1 MLQPLRFEGVGL
13 MPSSR
18 DVACLAPLLAKEA
31 RFSRPTVATATDTP
45 EASRRPRAK
54 PSVRDATF
62 VVSGAGDEFASRQR
76 SVLTLLADVG
86 ILAPEVVTLPR
97 EATACRALSPCRR
110 QWERC
115 VMHPGR
121 MYTLRH
127 RMSSHGLVNYMT
139 HLAVVHEV
147 VRRNLS
153 FALIIEDDAVLSLPA
168 RVAPPRALGAA
179 LDSLARA
186 SVDYSVMY
194 VGGSERQHAAPS
206 WREAAAHTVARTNL
220 TIRAFRA
227 PRSRSGGG
235 SGGGGG
241 GSRCAHGYVLS
252 AAGARAWLE
261 RAPHATQQ
269 VDRHHEHMYQT
280 MHNWVVD
287 YVEPPLLCQAYR
299 HAEHRNF
306 THHVD
311 PDCPRIADVPYSA

>member
-1 MLQPLRFEGVGL
+1 MLCASLAHT
-13 MPSSR
+13 
-18 DVACLAPLLAKEA
+18 ACLAPLLAKEA
-31 RFSRPTVATATDTP
+31 RFSRPAAAAAA
-45 EASRRPRAK
+45 EARRSHAR

-62 VVSGAGDEFASRQR
+62 VVSGAGDAFASRQR
-76 SVLTLLADVG
+76 SALALLADMG

-121 MYTLRH
+121 GYTLRH

-153 FALIIEDDAVLSLPA
+153 FALVIEDDAVLSLPA
-168 RVAPPRALGAA
+168 RHVRPRALGAA
-179 LDSLARA
+179 LDSLARRG
-186 SVDYSVMY
+186 DYSVMY

-206 WREAAAHTVARTNL
+206 WREAAAAHGVGHANL

-227 PRSRSGGG
+227 PRPRSA
-235 SGGGGG
+235 SGG

-280 MHNWVVD
+280 LRDWAVD
-287 YVEPPLLCQAYR
+287 YVEPPLLCQAHR
-299 HAEHRNF
+299 HADHRNF
-306 THHVD
+306 THSVD
-311 PDCPRIADVPYSA
+311 PDCPRIAGVTYAEGEAAPFLQ